1 MWSIFSQA
9 YLPSLCLWWATCSK
23 KRVICVFWIAV
34 LLSTFLTVRE
44 RKVLVAQL
52 CLTLCDP
59 MDCSLS
65 GSSVHKDSPGKNTGG
80 SSYFLLQGI
89 FPVQGLNP
97 GCLYARQILYRLSHQ
112 GSSWAT
118 KYTSKPWSY
127 ITSHPLH
134 SSNQKDNSVDRN
146 VEKWDRS

>member
-1 MWSIFSQA
+1 MSCVHKVGVYSA
-9 YLPSLCLWWATCSK
+9 YRMLVEEVK
-23 KRVICVFWIAV
+23 K
-34 LLSTFLTVRE
+34 
-44 RKVLVAQL
+44 KVLVAQL

-89 FPVQGLNP
+89 FPVQGLNL

-112 GSSWAT
+112 GSS
-118 KYTSKPWSY
+118 
-127 ITSHPLH
+127 
-134 SSNQKDNSVDRN
+134 
-146 VEKWDRS
+146 